1 MSKSGAT
8 TQDTAVQEVH
18 RRASEYHDNGV
29 ADANN
34 SASDREHSNE
44 AHESTAEPRAING
57 PALFHKVK
65 NRKSILAIVISKS
78 RVFAGTQGGDLL
90 VWSLETYELLYSIAA
105 HRGAVLGLFVSHDG
119 KLLFSSAGDAIVNV
133 WCTQKLTRLYHIWST
148 YDVGDVFCVAY
159 STDLQTVY
167 LGAQNT
173 SIQWLNLSGNTS
185 CASPNLGSHP
195 LNRQN
200 KFFDST
206 GPGGV
211 PTTRSVL
218 GAEILAQ
225 GGQVIEID
233 KKHIIQYAH
242 FGYVYCMVLARG
254 NIHREPG
261 EETLITGG
269 GDGTIKMWGLTE
281 NGKPSVIRCIETMEN
296 GDNSILS
303 MALDGTF
310 LYAGRLEGDVDVW
323 DLDTRQLIRTVN
335 AHTADVLTITVGQ
348 DLIFTGGSN
357 GWAKIFDR
365 RYRCT
370 NQWKAHDRLI
380 LASSITSYNN
390 KAVLVTGGNDDC
402 VAIWDVGAN
411 VSQSNMNLRNTNE
424 ELLESLRKLV
434 SFCTVSSKEE
444 YAEECRRGA
453 SWLRNLFK
461 RFGASTEM
469 LNTDD
474 NKNPIIFARFRGKNS
489 GGDNENRILFY
500 GHYDV
505 IDAENKQKKW
515 KTDPFEMQ
523 GIDGY
528 LYGRGTS
535 DNKGPVLAALYA
547 VADLVAEKKLA
558 SDVTFLI
565 EGEEENGSRG
575 FKEAIRRNKHIIG
588 DVDWILLANS
598 YWLDDDIPCLTYG
611 LRGVIHATVEV
622 ESKHPDL
629 HSGVEGS
636 HMMDEALKDLVMLL
650 AKLTGPNGYVRIPG
664 FYDTI
669 LPISQAE
676 NERYEAISRSLL
688 CRYPEVADSDELI
701 ASFKAKWREPSFTM
715 HGIKTSGPANSTI
728 IPHNARAAVSLR
740 LVPGQDALQ
749 IQQAFVAFLK
759 DQFATLNTLN
769 GLTIRINHQADPW
782 LGDPKNQI
790 FKMLEKAIME
800 VWGSVGPTRRGS
812 IVVSKSP
819 VDIMTNGLASPKLSP
834 VTFSTRFNDG
844 SPKAHAIGGAV
855 WHGVKG
861 FRNSP
866 YGERRIGALTAI
878 KARAPVLGGNF
889 GVWGGLFSTFD
900 CAVKGVRKK
909 EDPYNAIIAGF
920 FTGGALA
927 VRGGL
932 RAARNSA
939 IACGCLLAVIEGVGI
954 GFQRMMAENTRLD
967 VPQPP
972 PPPPPVEAAQTAMLA

>member
-1 MSKSGAT
+1 MSTRGVAAPEAAVHKRALVDPQRALTLRPGRNNPCFRDVEDLDLMANRSRNAR
-8 TQDTAVQEVH
+8 QDN
-18 RRASEYHDNGV
+18 YDNNV
-29 ADANN
+29 ADADDHAPDRANHDAVQGA
-34 SASDREHSNE
+34 SAQLQ
-44 AHESTAEPRAING
+44 AING

-65 NRKSILAIVISKS
+65 NQKSILTIVISNS

-90 VWSLETYELLYSIAA
+90 VWSLETYELLYSILA
-105 HRGAVLGLFVSHDG
+105 HRGAVLSLFVSHDG
-119 KLLFSSAGDAIVNV
+119 KHLFSSAGDAIVNV

-148 YDVGDVFCVAY
+148 YDVGDVFCVVY
-159 STDLQTVY
+159 STRLRTVY

-173 SIQWLNLSGNTS
+173 SIQWLNLSWDTS
-185 CASPNLGSHP
+185 CVSPNLESHP

-206 GPGGV
+206 GPGGI
-211 PTTRSVL
+211 PNTRSIL
-218 GAEILAQ
+218 GGEILAQ
-225 GGQVIEID
+225 GGRAVEID
-233 KKHIIQYAH
+233 KKNIIQYAH
-242 FGYVYCMVLARG
+242 YGYVYCMVLIRG
-254 NIHREPG
+254 TIHGELG

-269 GDGTIKMWGLTE
+269 GDGTIKMWRMTGNGLS
-281 NGKPSVIRCIETMEN
+281 GAIRCFATMEN
-296 GDNSILS
+296 GDNSVLS
-303 MALDGTF
+303 VALDGTF
-310 LYAGRLEGDVDVW
+310 LYSGRLEGDVDVW

-335 AHTADVLTITVGQ
+335 AHAADVLTITVGQ

-402 VAIWDVGAN
+402 VAIWDIGAS
-411 VSQSNMNLRNTNE
+411 VSQSNMQLRNTNE
-424 ELLESLRKLV
+424 ELLDSLRKFI
-434 SFCTVSSKEE
+434 SFRTVSSKKE

-461 RFGASTEM
+461 RFGAHTEM

-474 NKNPIIFARFRGKNS
+474 NRNPIVFAHFRGKDS
-489 GGDNENRILFY
+489 GTADENRILFY

-505 IDAENKQKKW
+505 IDAENKQEKW
-515 KTDPFEMQ
+515 KTHPFDMQ

-535 DNKGPVLAALYA
+535 DNKGPILAALYA
-547 VADLVAEKKLA
+547 VADLVAGKNLV
-558 SDVTFLI
+558 SDVIFLI
-565 EGEEENGSRG
+565 EGEEESGSRG
-575 FKEAIRRNKHIIG
+575 FKETIRRNKHIIG

-611 LRGVIHATVEV
+611 LRGVVHATVEV

-650 AKLTGPNGYVRIPG
+650 AKLSGPNGHVRIPG

-676 NERYEAISRSLL
+676 NERYEAISKSLL
-688 CRYPEVADSDELI
+688 RRYPKVAGSDELI
-701 ASFKAKWREPSFTM
+701 ASFKAKWREPSLTM

-728 IPHNARAAVSLR
+728 IPHTARAAISLR
-740 LVPGQDALQ
+740 LVPSQDALQ
-749 IQQAFVAFLK
+749 IQHAFVAFLK

-769 GLTIRINHQADPW
+769 GLSVKIDHQADPW
-782 LGDPKNQI
+782 LGDPENQI

-800 VWGSVGPTRRGS
+800 VWGSIGATRRGS
-812 IVVSKSP
+812 AVISRPLFDS
-819 VDIMTNGLASPKLSP
+819 MTNGLTSPKLSP
-834 VTFSTRFNDG
+834 VTFSARISDS
-844 SPKAHAIGGAV
+844 SP
-855 WHGVKG
+855 
-861 FRNSP
+861 
-866 YGERRIGALTAI
+866 
-878 KARAPVLGGNF
+878 
-889 GVWGGLFSTFD
+889 D
-900 CAVKGVRKK
+900 
-909 EDPYNAIIAGF
+909 
-920 FTGGALA
+920 
-927 VRGGL
+927 
-932 RAARNSA
+932 
-939 IACGCLLAVIEGVGI
+939 
-954 GFQRMMAENTRLD
+954 
-967 VPQPP
+967 
-972 PPPPPVEAAQTAMLA
+972 AQTSAQNGDHMHSGPPNKTSSRKHQKPLYIREGGTIPAIRFLEKEFGAQAAHLPCGQASDSAHLDNERFRLLNLYKSREIFKKLFGETWS